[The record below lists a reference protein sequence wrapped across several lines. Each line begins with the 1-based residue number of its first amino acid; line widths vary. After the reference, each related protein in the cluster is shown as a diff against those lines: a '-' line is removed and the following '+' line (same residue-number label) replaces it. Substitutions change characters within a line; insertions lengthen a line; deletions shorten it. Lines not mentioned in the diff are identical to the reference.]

1 MGNFLTEGLKI
12 KMEIVIVGAGP
23 IGCYTAQLL
32 KKEGIKARIIEEDQE
47 VGKPI
52 RCAGLVG
59 RQVFEKTLLPL
70 SESSIINR
78 IDGALFFY
86 GNDSFQINREGVA
99 YVIDRERFDK
109 NLSEGLEVECGKKV
123 IEIKGKEKG
132 CADYTGYILKT
143 NDGEDIYADLVIGA
157 DGANSRVRKYINFV
171 NSDWASDKK
180 RDYIKN
186 YLGIQYRIKVE
197 ENSLC
202 SKIAQVHLR
211 EGIPFFIWVIPE
223 GNNIIRVGVVSEN
236 AREDLEEFL
245 KGFKIKGEI
254 IGKLSG
260 MIPVGLT
267 KNYYKNIALVGDAAV
282 QVKPLTGGGI
292 YYGLKSAEL
301 LVKCIRDNM
310 LAEYDRRLKR
320 KFGREIKFGLKA
332 RKLYEEINEKELKN
346 IFMMFKKNAGII
358 ERVANFENHSI
369 IFIEFLKN
377 PGMFRDASK
386 ILSRNIGKILF

>member
-1 MGNFLTEGLKI
+1 LGYFLTEGLKI

-32 KKEGIKARIIEEDQE
+32 KKYGIYSFRIIEEHKE

-59 RQVFEKTLLPL
+59 RQVFEKTLLPIA
-70 SESSIINR
+70 ESSIINR
-78 IDGALFFY
+78 INGASFFY
-86 GNDSFQINREGVA
+86 GDDNFQINREGVA
-99 YVIDRERFDK
+99 YVINRERFDK

-123 IEIKGKEKG
+123 IEIKGKENG
-132 CADYTGYILKT
+132 YTGYILKT

-157 DGANSRVRKYINFV
+157 DGANSRVRKFINV
-171 NSDWASDKK
+171 IDNNYADDIK
-180 RDYIKN
+180 REYTKC
-186 YLGIQYRIKVE
+186 YLGVQYRIKVE

-358 ERVANFENHSI
+358 EKAANFENHSV
-369 IFIEFLKN
+369 IFIEILKN
-377 PGMFRDASK
+377 PGIFRDVSK
-386 ILSRNIGKILF
+386 ILSRNIRKILF

>member
-1 MGNFLTEGLKI
+1 MK
-12 KMEIVIVGAGP
+12 IVIVGAGP
-23 IGCYTAQLL
+23 VGCYTAQLL
-32 KKEGIKARIIEEDQE
+32 KNYGFKTRIIEEHKE

-59 RQVFEKTLLPL
+59 RQVFEKTLLSF
-70 SESSIINR
+70 SESSILNR
-78 IDGALFFY
+78 IDGASFFY
-86 GNDSFQINREGVA
+86 GNDNFQINREGVA

-109 NLSEGLEVECGKKV
+109 NLSEGLEVECGKRV
-123 IEIKGKEKG
+123 VEIKEGK
-132 CADYTGYILKT
+132 TGYILKT
-143 NDGEDIYADLVIGA
+143 NDNDDIHADLVIGA

-171 NSDWASDKK
+171 NSDWVSDKK

-197 ENSLC
+197 EDLLC
-202 SKIAQVHLR
+202 NKITQVHLR

-223 GNNIIRVGVVSEN
+223 GNNIVRVGVISEN

-245 KGFKIKGEI
+245 KRFKIEGEI
-254 IGKLSG
+254 IGKLAG
-260 MIPVGLT
+260 MIPVGFT
-267 KNYYKNIALVGDAAV
+267 KKYYKNIALVGDAAV

-301 LVKCIRDNM
+301 LAKCIRDNM
-310 LAEYDRRLKR
+310 LDKYDKRLKR
-320 KFGREIKFGLKA
+320 KYGREIKFGLKA

-377 PGMFRDASK
+377 PGMFRDVSK